1 MDFEWTALLATQ
13 SVQALLK
20 EALATKMELLP
31 LSAKLAKIYT
41 PAERA
46 AIMDYYALLPR
57 IFEKFGT
64 DKFLLCDKLA
74 LEQSTAK
81 DIAEWKAK
89 LFPGNCRVN
98 DLCCGMGGDTFSLPG
113 TIEVKGA
120 DLSAARRAMYTH
132 NTAALGL
139 PREALDADARTLDNG
154 ADFFEI
160 DPARRENE
168 NDNQRDYNNLTPT
181 FAEILTLAKHYRG
194 GMVKLPPGYP
204 EDEFP
209 EDSEA
214 IYIGSRRDCRE
225 CLLLLGSL
233 AKRPGCA
240 RAVILSDGKIQEW
253 APDAARAKLA
263 EDLPERAL
271 GRYLAEPLPA
281 LVRSHVFTEIGREKG
296 CGILSPGIAYLTSD
310 APINDPG
317 FQEFE
322 ILGSAPLGTS
332 AVRALLKEHDIG
344 KITLKKRGVE
354 IIPEKEIKRL
364 DPRGSREAILF
375 YTRIRGEKSAILA
388 LPLHTN
394 SKAEK

>member
-1 MDFEWTALLATQ
+1 MDFEWTALLAEQ

-20 EALATKMELLP
+20 DALATKMELLP
-31 LSAKLAKIYT
+31 LSAKLARTYA

-46 AIMDYYALLPR
+46 AIIDYYALLPR

-64 DKFLLCDKLA
+64 DKFLLCDRLA

-81 DIAEWKAK
+81 DIAEWKAL
-89 LFPGNCRVN
+89 LFPGNCSVN
-98 DLCCGMGGDTFSLPG
+98 DLCCGMGGDSFALPG
-113 TIEVKGA
+113 TTEVKGA
-120 DLSAARRAMYTH
+120 DLSAARRAMYAY

-139 PREALDADARTLDNG
+139 PREAVDADARALDNG

-168 NDNQRDYNNLTPT
+168 GDNQRDYNNMTPA
-181 FAEILTLAKHYRG
+181 FAEILALAEHYRG

-204 EDEFP
+204 ESEFP
-209 EDSEA
+209 ENSEA
-214 IYIGSRRDCRE
+214 VYIGNRRDCRE

-233 AKRPGCA
+233 AKRPGRA
-240 RAVILSDGKIQEW
+240 RAIIINDGKIQEW
-253 APDAARAKLA
+253 APDTAREKLA
-263 EDLPERAL
+263 EDLPERPL

-281 LVRSHVFTEIGREKG
+281 LVRSHVFTEIGREKD

-310 APINDPG
+310 SPLQDPG
-317 FQEFE
+317 FLEFE
-322 ILGSAPLGTS
+322 VLDSSPLGSS
-332 AVRALLKEHDIG
+332 AVRAMLKKHDIG
-344 KITLKKRGVE
+344 RITLKKRGVE

-375 YTRIRGEKSAILA
+375 YTRIRGEKAAILA
-388 LPLHTN
+388 LPLHIN